1 MNSLIALVLLPFF
14 SAPFAAWFGARV
26 RPAAAGIAFFI
37 TLACL
42 LLLGISAWGADL
54 SHAQV
59 VSFSWIPLIGL
70 DFAFRLDG
78 LSLLFSGIILII
90 GLLIIVYAQYYLAPK
105 DSPARFFASLLLFMG
120 AMLGIVLS
128 ENLIQLVIFWELT
141 SLSSFLLISFWQHRQ
156 DARTGARMALTLTG
170 FGGLA
175 LLGGVLLLGHVVGS
189 FNLSVVLNAGDVV
202 RASPLY
208 LPILILILLGV
219 FTKSAQFPFH
229 FWLPNA
235 MAAPTPVSAYLHSA
249 TMVKAGIFLLARFF
263 PVLSG
268 TEAWVIL
275 VGGAGLITF
284 LLGATTALFKHD
296 LKGLLAYSTLSHLGL
311 ITLLMGFGTPLAMVA
326 GLFHLINHATFKAAL
341 FMVAGIV
348 DHETGT
354 RDMRRLGGLARHMP
368 RTALLA
374 IIAASAMAGVPLL
387 NGFLSKELFFTE
399 ALDASTGWVLPLL
412 VTLGAGFSVAYS
424 IRFIHDTFFGEPS
437 PDLPTNIHEP
447 PLMMRVPVLI
457 LVVTC
462 LAVGLAPA
470 LLMGGILNLSV
481 SAALNAPA
489 PAFSLAL
496 WHGFNAPLMM
506 SIIALLGGLLV
517 YLTRRPLTHG
527 YERTLGR
534 LNAKTPYNF
543 VLRALQLGS
552 ETLTQAFD
560 QGRLQPMAFWT
571 LAITFGAGLIGFAS
585 VPAAPLFGLDPR
597 ATPFDG
603 ITATGMILMMSLAMG
618 IAFIHAQRLL
628 ALLVLSGVGLGV
640 SLLFVRYSA
649 PDLALTQLSVEVVTL
664 ILMLLA
670 LRYLPQ
676 QSTPE
681 RAKRVGFD
689 ALLAGIIGAGAAI
702 LTYAM
707 MSRDFASIAGYFLEN
722 SLSQGGG
729 HNVVNVILV
738 DFRGYDTFGEISVLA
753 LAALGIYALLQN
765 IKLSPLAPPP
775 ITNARLA
782 HPILLQT
789 ATHLLL
795 PMTLLFG
802 AYILLRGH
810 NAPGGGFIAGLIFA
824 SAAMMQLIAQ
834 GQPLDGRALS
844 SKAHSALALGLLLAL
859 GTGLAS
865 IALGYPFLTST
876 FTHLNL
882 PVIGGVEIA
891 SAMMF
896 DLGVFFVVMG
906 ASILMLTRIV
916 QIQAHEP
923 HTASVTTHLKEPN

>member
-1 MNSLIALVLLPFF
+1 MNSLIAIVLLPFF
-14 SAPFAAWFGARV
+14 SAPFVAWLGARW
-26 RPAAAGIAFFI
+26 RPAAAGGAVLV

-42 LLLGISAWGADL
+42 LLLGIAAWGADL

-90 GLLIIVYAQYYLAPK
+90 GLLIIVYAQYYLAAE
-105 DSPARFFASLLLFMG
+105 DSAARFFASLMLFMG

-128 ENLIQLVIFWELT
+128 ENLIQLVVFWELT

-189 FNLSVVLNAGDVV
+189 YNLSVVLNAGEIVK
-202 RASPLY
+202 ASPLY

-263 PVLSG
+263 PVLAG

-284 LLGATTALFKHD
+284 LLGAYTALFKHD

-311 ITLLMGFGTPLAMVA
+311 ITLLMGFGTPLALVA
-326 GLFHLINHATFKAAL
+326 GLFHLINHATFKASL

-387 NGFLSKELFFTE
+387 NGFLSKEMFFTE
-399 ALDASTGWVLPLL
+399 ALDVSTGWVLPML
-412 VTLGAGFSVAYS
+412 VTLGAVFSVAYS

-447 PLMMRVPVLI
+447 PLMMRVPVMI
-457 LVVTC
+457 LVVAC

-470 LLMGGILNLSV
+470 LLVGGILNLSV

-496 WHGFNAPLMM
+496 WHGFNAPLIM
-506 SIIALLGGLLV
+506 SIIAMFGGLLV
-517 YLTRRPLTHG
+517 YLARHPLLRWH
-527 YERTLGR
+527 EQSLGR
-534 LNAKTPYNF
+534 LNAKTPYDF

-552 ETLTQAFD
+552 ETLTHAFD
-560 QGRLQPMAFWT
+560 QGRLQPMVFWT
-571 LAITFGAGLIGFAS
+571 ISITLGAGLIGFLRFH
-585 VPAAPLFGLDPR
+585 AAPLFGINPR
-597 ATPFDG
+597 ATPFDS
-603 ITATGMILMMSLAMG
+603 ITALGMMIMIGLALS
-618 IAFIHAQRLL
+618 IALIHAQRLIALL
-628 ALLVLSGVGLGV
+628 ALSVIGLGV

-681 RAKRVGFD
+681 RAKRVWPD
-689 ALLAGIIGAGAAI
+689 ALLASIIGAGAAA
-702 LTYAM
+702 LTYAI

-753 LAALGIYALLQN
+753 LAALGIYALLQG
-765 IKLSPLAPPP
+765 IKLNPLTPPP
-775 ITNARLA
+775 IAAARLA
-782 HPILLQT
+782 HPMLLQS

-810 NAPGGGFIAGLIFA
+810 NAPGGGFIAGLVVA
-824 SAAMMQLIAQ
+824 SAALMQLIAH
-834 GQPLDGRALS
+834 GQPADGRALIA
-844 SKAHSALALGLLLAL
+844 KAQGAIALGLLLAL

-865 IALGYPFLTST
+865 MTLGYPFLTST

-882 PVIGGVEIA
+882 PLIGSMEVA

-906 ASILMLTRIV
+906 TAILMLTHMV
-916 QIQAHEP
+916 HIQAEEP
-923 HTASVTTHLKEPN
+923 HTASFKEPN

>member
-1 MNSLIALVLLPFF
+1 MSSLIAIVLLPFF
-14 SAPFAAWFGARV
+14 GAPFVAWLGARW
-26 RPAAAGIAFFI
+26 RPAAAGVAVLI

-42 LLLGISAWGADL
+42 LLLGIAAWGADL

-90 GLLIIVYAQYYLAPK
+90 GLLIVIYAQYYLATE
-105 DSPARFFASLLLFMG
+105 DSTARFFASLMLFMG

-156 DARTGARMALTLTG
+156 EARTGARMALTLTG
-170 FGGLA
+170 LGGLA

-189 FNLSVVLNAGDVV
+189 YNLSVVLNAGEVV
-202 RASPLY
+202 KASPLY

-263 PVLSG
+263 PLLAG

-284 LLGATTALFKHD
+284 LLGAYTALFKHD

-311 ITLLMGFGTPLAMVA
+311 ITLLMGFGTPLALVA
-326 GLFHLINHATFKAAL
+326 GLFHLINHATFKASL

-368 RTALLA
+368 RTTLLA

-387 NGFLSKELFFTE
+387 NGFLSKEMFFTE
-399 ALDASTGWVLPLL
+399 ALDVSAGWGLPLL
-412 VTLGAGFSVAYS
+412 VTLGAVFSVAYS

-437 PDLPTNIHEP
+437 PDLPTHIHEP
-447 PLMMRVPVLI
+447 PLMMRIPVMI
-457 LVVTC
+457 LVVAC

-470 LLMGGILNLSV
+470 LLVGGILNLSV

-489 PAFSLAL
+489 PIFSLAL
-496 WHGFNAPLMM
+496 WHGFNTPLIM
-506 SIIALLGGLLV
+506 SMLAMFGGLVV
-517 YLTRRPLTHG
+517 YLARRPLTRWH
-527 YERTLGR
+527 EQSLGR

-552 ETLTQAFD
+552 ETLTHAFD
-560 QGRLQPMAFWT
+560 QGRLQPMVFWT
-571 LAITFGAGLIGFAS
+571 LTTTLAAGLIGFLHFS
-585 VPAAPLFGLDPR
+585 AAPLFGSDPQ

-603 ITATGMILMMSLAMG
+603 ITALGIIIMMGLALS
-618 IAFIHAQRLL
+618 IAFIHAQRLI
-628 ALLVLSGVGLGV
+628 ALLVLSVIGLGV

-676 QSTPE
+676 TSPPD
-681 RAKRVGFD
+681 RAKRRRLD
-689 ALLAGIIGAGAAI
+689 AFLASLIGAGAAT

-753 LAALGIYALLQN
+753 LAALGIYALLQG
-765 IKLSPLAPPP
+765 IKLPPLTPPP
-775 ITNARLA
+775 IATARLA
-782 HPILLQT
+782 HPMLLQT
-789 ATHLLL
+789 ASQLLL

-810 NAPGGGFIAGLIFA
+810 NAPGGGFIAGLIVA
-824 SAAMMQLIAQ
+824 SAILLQLITYGLPA
-834 GQPLDGRALS
+834 DGRALS
-844 SKAHSALALGLLLAL
+844 AKAHGAIALGLLLAL

-865 IALGYPFLTST
+865 IVLGYPFLTST
-876 FTHLNL
+876 FTHIRL
-882 PVIGGVEIA
+882 PLIGDVEVA

-896 DLGVFFVVMG
+896 DFGVFFVVMG
-906 ASILMLTRIV
+906 TAILMLNRI
-916 QIQAHEP
+916 IHLQAEEP
-923 HTASVTTHLKEPN
+923 HTVTTKEPH

>member
-1 MNSLIALVLLPFF
+1 MNSLIIIVLLPFF
-14 SAPFAAWFGARV
+14 SAPFVAFLGARW
-26 RPAAAGIAFFI
+26 RPAAAGVAVLVA
-37 TLACL
+37 LACL
-42 LLLGISAWGADL
+42 LLLGIAAWGADL

-59 VSFSWIPLIGL
+59 ASFSWIPLIGL

-90 GLLIIVYAQYYLAPK
+90 GLLIIVYAQYYLAPG
-105 DSPARFFASLLLFMG
+105 DSPARFFASLMLFMG

-156 DARTGARMALTLTG
+156 EARTGARMALTLTG

-189 FNLSVVLNAGDVV
+189 YNLSVVLNAGEMVK
-202 RASPLY
+202 ASPFY

-263 PVLSG
+263 PVLAG

-284 LLGATTALFKHD
+284 LLGAYTALFKHD

-311 ITLLMGFGTPLAMVA
+311 ITLLMGFGTPLALVA
-326 GLFHLINHATFKAAL
+326 GLFHLINHATFKASL

-368 RTALLA
+368 HTALLA

-387 NGFLSKELFFTE
+387 NGFLSKEMFFTE
-399 ALDASTGWVLPLL
+399 ALDVSTNWVLPAL
-412 VTLGAGFSVAYS
+412 VTLGAVFSVAYS
-424 IRFIHDTFFGEPS
+424 IRFIHDTFFGEPA

-447 PLMMRVPVLI
+447 ALMMRLPVLL
-457 LVVTC
+457 LVITC

-470 LLMGGILNLSV
+470 LIMGGILTLSV

-489 PAFSLAL
+489 PYFSLAL
-496 WHGFNAPLMM
+496 WHGLNAPLIM
-506 SIIALLGGLLV
+506 SLIAMLGGLMV
-517 YLTRRPLTHG
+517 YLVRQPLTRWH
-527 YERTLGR
+527 EQRLGR
-534 LNAKTPYNF
+534 FDAKTPYNL
-543 VLRALQLGS
+543 VLRTLQLGS
-552 ETLTQAFD
+552 ETITHAFD
-560 QGRLQPMAFWT
+560 QGRLRPMVLFT
-571 LAITFGAGLIGFAS
+571 LAITIAAGLVGFGQFAS
-585 VPAAPLFGLDPR
+585 APLFGADPR

-603 ITATGMILMMSLAMG
+603 LTAVGMILMMGLALVITM
-618 IAFIHAQRLL
+618 IHAQRLI
-628 ALLVLSGVGLGV
+628 ALLLLSAVGLGV

-664 ILMLLA
+664 ILLLLA

-676 QSTPE
+676 HSTAEP
-681 RAKRVGFD
+681 RARQWRD
-689 ALLAGIIGAGAAI
+689 AGIAAIAGIGAFV
-702 LTYAM
+702 LTYAV
-707 MSRDFASIAGYFLEN
+707 MSRDFASIAGYFLEH

-738 DFRGYDTFGEISVLA
+738 DFRGYDTFGEISVLV
-753 LAALGIYALLQN
+753 LAALGIFALRQGITLT
-765 IKLSPLAPPP
+765 PLAPA
-775 ITNARLA
+775 ARAAKHFA
-782 HPILLQT
+782 HPLLLQT
-789 ATHLLL
+789 VIPLLL

-810 NAPGGGFIAGLIFA
+810 NAPGGGFIAGLIIA
-824 SAAMMQLIAQ
+824 SAVMMSFIAQ
-834 GQPLDGRALS
+834 GQPPARRQLS
-844 SKAHSALALGLLLAL
+844 AKAHGAMAFGLLLAL
-859 GTGLAS
+859 GTGLVA
-865 IALGYPFLTST
+865 IALGYPFLTSA
-876 FTHLNL
+876 FTHLHL
-882 PVIGGVEIA
+882 PLIGDLEVA

-896 DLGVFFVVMG
+896 DFGVFFVVLG
-906 ASILMLTRIV
+906 AAVLMLSQIAEIQV
-916 QIQAHEP
+916 QEP
-923 HTASVTTHLKEPN
+923 LGEQIKEPK

>member
-1 MNSLIALVLLPFF
+1 MNSLIAIVLLPFF
-14 SAPFAAWFGARV
+14 SAPFVAWFGARV
-26 RPAAAGIAFFI
+26 RPAAAGIAFSI

-54 SHAQV
+54 SQAQV
-59 VSFSWIPLIGL
+59 ISFSWIPLIGL

-90 GLLIIVYAQYYLAPK
+90 GLLIIVYAQYYLALE
-105 DSPARFFASLLLFMG
+105 DSAARFFASLMLFMG

-128 ENLIQLVIFWELT
+128 ENLIQLVVFWELT
-141 SLSSFLLISFWQHRQ
+141 SLSSFLLISFWQHRN

-189 FNLSVVLNAGDVV
+189 YNLSVVLNSGELVK
-202 RASPLY
+202 ASPLY

-263 PVLSG
+263 PVLAG

-284 LLGATTALFKHD
+284 LLGAYTALFKHD

-311 ITLLMGFGTPLAMVA
+311 ITLLMGFGTPLALVA
-326 GLFHLINHATFKAAL
+326 GLFHLINHATFKASL

-399 ALDASTGWVLPLL
+399 TLDVSTNWLLPIL
-412 VTLGAGFSVAYS
+412 VTLGAVFSVAYS

-447 PLMMRVPVLI
+447 PLMMRIPVLI
-457 LVVTC
+457 LVVAC

-470 LLMGGILNLSV
+470 LLVGGILNLSV

-489 PAFSLAL
+489 PVFSLAL

-506 SIIALLGGLLV
+506 SGVAMLGGLLV
-517 YLTRRPLTHG
+517 YIVRRPLTRWH
-527 YERTLGR
+527 ELTLGR

-571 LAITFGAGLIGFAS
+571 LAITLGAGLIGFAS
-585 VPAAPLFGLDPR
+585 IPAAPLFGTEPR

-603 ITATGMILMMSLAMG
+603 ITALGMLIMMGLALS
-618 IAFIHAQRLL
+618 IAFIHAQRFI
-628 ALLVLSGVGLGV
+628 ALLLLSVIGLGV

-676 QSTPE
+676 KSPPDRT
-681 RAKRVGFD
+681 KRVWPD
-689 ALLAGIIGAGAAI
+689 ALLAGVIGAGAAA
-702 LTYAM
+702 LTYAI
-707 MSRDFASIAGYFLEN
+707 MSRDFASIAGYFIEN
-722 SLSQGGG
+722 SLSLGGG

-753 LAALGIYALLQN
+753 LAALGIYALLQG
-765 IKLSPLAPPP
+765 IKLTPLAPPP
-775 ITNARLA
+775 IAAARLA
-782 HPILLQT
+782 HPLLLQT

-810 NAPGGGFIAGLIFA
+810 NAPGGGFIAGLIVA
-824 SAAMMQLIAQ
+824 SAAMMQLISH
-834 GQPLDGRALS
+834 GQPHDGQALS
-844 SKAHSALALGLLLAL
+844 TKAHGAIALGLLLAL

-865 IALGYPFLTST
+865 IVLGYPFLTST
-876 FTHLNL
+876 FTHVNL
-882 PVIGGVEIA
+882 PLIGEVEVA

-906 ASILMLTRIV
+906 AGILMLTRIV
-916 QIQAHEP
+916 QIQAQES
-923 HTASVTTHLKEPN
+923 HTASLKEPQ